1 MAIIKPNNNTISA
14 ITALPAAIPTGKV
27 LQVVTNTVQEVAIN
41 SGSTYIDVLSTSIT
55 PSSSSNKILVIFTN
69 NQNIFGAA
77 NQQIDYKILRDSTTI
92 ESGTAILWREDGSG
106 YQSGGA
112 GLSQTIL
119 DSPSTTSQVTYK
131 VQMNENSSQEGTAK
145 NNHLTLMEIS
155 A

>member
-14 ITALPAAIPTGKV
+14 ITALPASITTGKV
-27 LQVVTNTVQEVAIN
+27 LQVVTNTVQSVAIN

-55 PSSSSNKILVIFTN
+55 PSSASNKILVSFTN
-69 NQNIFGAA
+69 NQSIYGAA

-92 ESGTAILWREDGSG
+92 ESGTAIHWREDGSG
-106 YQSGGA
+106 YQAGAA

-131 VQMNENSSQEGTAK
+131 VQMNENSSQEGTAT

>member
-1 MAIIKPNNNTISA
+1 MAIITLNNNSLSSVTS
-14 ITALPAAIPTGKV
+14 LPAGVGGKV
-27 LQVVTNTVQEVAIN
+27 LQVVTNTVQSVAIN

-55 PSSSSNKILVIFTN
+55 PSSSSNKILVTFTN
-69 NQNIFGAA
+69 NQSIYGSA
-77 NQQIDYKILRDSTTI
+77 NQEINYKILRDSTTI
-92 ESGTAILWREDGSG
+92 ESGTAIKWRDDTSG
-106 YQSGGA
+106 YQAGGA

-131 VQMNENSSQEGTAK
+131 VQMNENSSQEGTAT